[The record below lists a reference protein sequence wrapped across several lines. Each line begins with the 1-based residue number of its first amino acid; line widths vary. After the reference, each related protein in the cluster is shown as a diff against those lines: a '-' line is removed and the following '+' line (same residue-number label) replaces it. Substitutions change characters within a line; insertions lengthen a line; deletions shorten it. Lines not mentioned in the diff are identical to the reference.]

1 MIICTIIQN
10 NQKNM
15 KEAANSTLSVH
26 LLIMTDTLFLRPSL
40 HFTTLHYPLIWLN
53 PISISYR
60 SISLHIT
67 TLHLTSLHCTFRLFS
82 PHFCSFHFTPFI
94 TVFLTLFLKL
104 IGLQLEVPNVSAASW
119 FQFLMVWNCCT

>member
-40 HFTTLHYPLIWLN
+40 HFTTLHYTCRHFTSSHLNFTQLHFTTHHYLLIWLN
-53 PISISYR
+53 PI
-60 SISLHIT
+60 
-67 TLHLTSLHCTFRLFS
+67 
-82 PHFCSFHFTPFI
+82 
-94 TVFLTLFLKL
+94 
-104 IGLQLEVPNVSAASW
+104 
-119 FQFLMVWNCCT
+119 